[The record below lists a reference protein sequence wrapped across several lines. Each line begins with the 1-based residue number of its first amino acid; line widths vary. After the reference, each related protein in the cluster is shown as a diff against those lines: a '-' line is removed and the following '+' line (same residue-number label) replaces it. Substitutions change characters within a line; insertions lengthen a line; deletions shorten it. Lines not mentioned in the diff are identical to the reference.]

1 MIRRNG
7 AGPWRNVHVTETT
20 RLDDLIDIDNSSSSG
35 PQPAGLELLTQA
47 ARDLDALVQQARAQ
61 GRRIRALGSGWALT
75 DIAITDGWLVNTKRL
90 NGCFDMHARYF
101 DPAYPAAKRPH
112 LVVAQCGISIAEL
125 NVHLEVTAPGGVRRA
140 LRTAGIGAGQTIA
153 GAISGNTHGAA
164 INFGAM
170 PDFVVGLQLVT
181 GSGRSVWLERASEPV
196 LNEAFAADLDAEL
209 IRADDL
215 LDAAI
220 VSFGA
225 FGIITAVA
233 LETEPLY
240 QLRFPPVRD
249 IAHDALKRKLDTLRS
264 DDPPGLHH
272 YEFIFDPYSKSQ
284 QAMETHAVKVPYE
297 PGHPVPA
304 PVWIVRNDR
313 GFAPGDRVSR
323 RLFSLPL
330 LTAGRK
336 TAAQFAQYRERCILG
351 DVRATPGQLYT
362 ATISYFEGFTESAF
376 GVSLRDAARMID
388 ISTDVIRRMKL
399 PAMSQVRLVHPTRAL
414 LGFTHLGPKTA
425 VFEFGLVKDAKY
437 RVFEDSMIAAL
448 TAANVR
454 YTLHWS
460 KNSGID
466 PHRLAQMYDAS
477 RIDRWRQARSR
488 VFGGDA
494 SLMRVFDN
502 AHVTR
507 AGLA

>member
-7 AGPWRNVHVTETT
+7 PAEWRNVHVTERT
-20 RLDDLIDIDNSSSSG
+20 RLDDLIDIDNSSTSG
-35 PQPAGLELLTQA
+35 SQPAGLGRLKQA

-61 GRRIRALGSGWALT
+61 GRRMRALGSGWALT
-75 DIAITDGWLVNTKRL
+75 DIAVTDGWLVNTKLL
-90 NGCFDMHARYF
+90 NSCFDVHDRYF
-101 DPAYPAAKRPH
+101 DAAYPADRRPY

-125 NVHLEVTAPGGVRRA
+125 NVYLEVTAPSGVRRA

-153 GAISGNTHGAA
+153 GAIAGNTHGAA

-181 GSGRSVWLERASEPV
+181 GTGRSVWLERSSEPV
-196 LNEAFAADLDAEL
+196 LNDAFVEELDARL
-209 IRADDL
+209 IRDDEV

-233 LETEPLY
+233 IETEPLY
-240 QLRFPPVRD
+240 QLQFPPVRD
-249 IAHDALKRKLDTLRS
+249 IAHDALKRKLDTLRT

-272 YEFIFDPYSKSQ
+272 YEFIFDPYSRSQ

-351 DVRATPGQLYT
+351 DVRATPGQLFT

-376 GVSLRDAARMID
+376 GVSLDHAAQMID
-388 ISTDVIRRMKL
+388 ISTDVVRRMKL
-399 PAMSQVRLVHPTRAL
+399 PAMSQVRVVKPTRAL
-414 LGFTHLGPKTA
+414 LGFTHLAPRTA
-425 VFEFGLVKDAKY
+425 IFEFGLVKDSKY
-437 RVFEDSMIAAL
+437 RVFEDSMISAL
-448 TAANVR
+448 SAANVPF
-454 YTLHWS
+454 TLHWS

-466 PHRLAQMYDAS
+466 PHRLMHMYGAS
-477 RIDRWRQARSR
+477 RIQRWRQARNR
-488 VFGGDA
+488 VFDGDA
-494 SLMRVFDN
+494 ALMRVFDN
-502 AHVTR
+502 AHVAR